1 MFLLNSDLF
10 DLQALIVFFRNE
22 PERFSDYIS
31 AFKEI
36 SDHIRREPTDDN
48 IKHNAIRNILRKYSH
63 GDGML
68 SWYLVNNAFS
78 NNLIV
83 IKDPAVYGVISGIF
97 CEMMDVYFDTDRFAM
112 LCDAVHNVPV
122 LLAQEPKPRK
132 NIEMMIKPYRKN
144 YNSRFLKNELKGLQ

>member
-10 DLQALIVFFRNE
+10 DLHALIVFFRNE
-22 PERFSDYIS
+22 PERFSDYIG
-31 AFKEI
+31 AFEEI

-48 IKHNAIRNILRKYSH
+48 IKHNAIRNILKKYSQ

-83 IKDPAVYGVISGIF
+83 IKDPAVYSLISGIF
-97 CEMMDVYFDTDRFAM
+97 CEMAETYFDTDRFVM
-112 LCDAVHNVPV
+112 LCDAVNNVPV
-122 LLAQEPKPRK
+122 LLAQEPKLRK
-132 NIEMMIKPYRKN
+132 TIEKMIKPYRKN
-144 YNSRFLKNELKGLQ
+144 YNSRFLKL